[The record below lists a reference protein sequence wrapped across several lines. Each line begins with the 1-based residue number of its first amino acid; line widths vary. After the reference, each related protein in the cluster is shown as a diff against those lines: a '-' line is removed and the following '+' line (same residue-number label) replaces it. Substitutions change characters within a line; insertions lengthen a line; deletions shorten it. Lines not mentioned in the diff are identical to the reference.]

1 MMLMFMKCSANVEA
15 KHLGCYT
22 WRIQLGT
29 VGATRVDAHSVSV
42 QFCPSDGSA
51 WWLTCVYGPQ
61 QDQDKIQFLQ
71 ELRDFRVQCS
81 GPWLIVGD
89 FNLIYKEEDKNNS
102 YLNRAMMGRFR
113 RWINDLGVSEIPLHG
128 RKYTWTS
135 SFTNASPTLVRLDR
149 LFCTLDWED
158 QFPGCL
164 LQCAASNDSDHCPL
178 ILGLQDIIGCKKRF
192 HFEAFWP
199 SLDGF
204 LEVVKDAWDTVQ
216 PRTCPLDTLA
226 LKLKATARGL
236 QSWSQKKFGHFKSQL
251 LLAKEIVHQLDI
263 AQESR
268 PLQPNELWL
277 RNNLK
282 KHSLALASLL
292 RTISRLRSRI
302 NWLKDGDANT
312 RLFHQHAR
320 YRKKKNFIPKLHVG
334 D

>member
-1 MMLMFMKCSANVEA
+1 
-15 KHLGCYT
+15 
-22 WRIQLGT
+22 
-29 VGATRVDAHSVSV
+29 
-42 QFCPSDGSA
+42 
-51 WWLTCVYGPQ
+51 
-61 QDQDKIQFLQ
+61 
-71 ELRDFRVQCS
+71 
-81 GPWLIVGD
+81 
-89 FNLIYKEEDKNNS
+89 
-102 YLNRAMMGRFR
+102 
-113 RWINDLGVSEIPLHG
+113 
-128 RKYTWTS
+128 
-135 SFTNASPTLVRLDR
+135 
-149 LFCTLDWED
+149 
-158 QFPGCL
+158 
-164 LQCAASNDSDHCPL
+164 
-178 ILGLQDIIGCKKRF
+178 
-192 HFEAFWP
+192 
-199 SLDGF
+199 
-204 LEVVKDAWDTVQ
+204 VKDAWDTVQ

-282 KHSLALASLL
+282 KHSLALSSLL

-334 D
+334 DQVITKHEDKAAVVLDFL

>member
-1 MMLMFMKCSANVEA
+1 
-15 KHLGCYT
+15 
-22 WRIQLGT
+22 
-29 VGATRVDAHSVSV
+29 
-42 QFCPSDGSA
+42 
-51 WWLTCVYGPQ
+51 
-61 QDQDKIQFLQ
+61 
-71 ELRDFRVQCS
+71 
-81 GPWLIVGD
+81 
-89 FNLIYKEEDKNNS
+89 
-102 YLNRAMMGRFR
+102 
-113 RWINDLGVSEIPLHG
+113 
-128 RKYTWTS
+128 
-135 SFTNASPTLVRLDR
+135 

-204 LEVVKDAWDTVQ
+204 LEVVKDAWDTIQ

-226 LKLKATARGL
+226 LKLKATTRGL
-236 QSWSQKKFGHFKSQL
+236 QSWSQKKFGHFNSQL

-263 AQESR
+263 AQER
-268 PLQPNELWL
+268 WPLQPNELWL
-277 RNNLK
+277 HNNLK
-282 KHSLALASLL
+282 KHSLALSSLL
-292 RTISRLRSRI
+292 RTISRLKSRI

-334 D
+334 DQVITKHEDKAATVLDFYDSLIGTECARGRTINLDTLGSPGFDLEALDLPFLEEV

>member
-1 MMLMFMKCSANVEA
+1 M
-15 KHLGCYT
+15 
-22 WRIQLGT
+22 
-29 VGATRVDAHSVSV
+29 
-42 QFCPSDGSA
+42 
-51 WWLTCVYGPQ
+51 
-61 QDQDKIQFLQ
+61 
-71 ELRDFRVQCS
+71 
-81 GPWLIVGD
+81 
-89 FNLIYKEEDKNNS
+89 
-102 YLNRAMMGRFR
+102 
-113 RWINDLGVSEIPLHG
+113 GVSEIPLHG

-135 SFTNASPTLVRLDR
+135 SFTNASPTLVWLDR

-334 D
+334 DQVITKHEDKAAVVLDFYDSLIGTECARGRTINLDTLGSPGFDLEALDLPFSEEVWTP